1 METKLK
7 DWIIQQSALG
17 VCISGFVIRVKALEL
32 ERAICEQMNKQ
43 YLFRFREQDDFKIC

>member
-7 DWIIQQSALG
+7 DCIIQQRALG
-17 VCISGFVIRVKALEL
+17 VFIVIRVKALEL

-43 YLFRFREQDDFKIC
+43 CLLNARDL